1 MLARARYAEY
11 LAEVRERVCA
21 RCPHRSPDDPPC
33 CRECRSCGV
42 ELQLPYIVES
52 IRDADGGLSEF
63 DEAPARE
70 LVCARC
76 HCLGGGCC
84 PCAAAPLAAQLVRAV
99 IAVEE
104 RRDQRERVRR
114 LVARQARHG
123 RCLVGEVTRAYEVAT
138 GTCLGC
144 D

>member
-21 RCPHRSPDDPPC
+21 RCPHRSPDGPPY
-33 CRECRSCGV
+33 CRECRGCGV

-52 IRDADGGLSEF
+52 IRDADGELNEF
-63 DEAPARE
+63 DKAPDRDT
-70 LVCARC
+70 VCARC

-84 PCAAAPLAAQLVRAV
+84 PCAAAPLAALLVRSV
-99 IAVEE
+99 CAVEE
-104 RRDQRERVRR
+104 RREQRERVRR
-114 LVARQARHG
+114 MAARQARRG
-123 RCLVGEVTRAYEVAT
+123 RCALGEMMRAYEAAT